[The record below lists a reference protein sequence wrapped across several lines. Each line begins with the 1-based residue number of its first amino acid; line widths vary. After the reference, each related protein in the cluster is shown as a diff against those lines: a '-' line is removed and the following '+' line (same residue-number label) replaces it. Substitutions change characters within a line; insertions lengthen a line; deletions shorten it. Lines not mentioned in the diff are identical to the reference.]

1 MMYEDRI
8 GQESKNN
15 FGSLIRITGYRNYY
29 DVDIY
34 FPDYDWTFYN
44 ADYNSFK
51 RGKVK
56 CPYEPRVFNVGYLG
70 EGEYKS
76 RENNKQ
82 VNSYRIWYGMIRRCY
97 DENHRYN
104 YITYDD
110 CYVCDEWLNYQNF
123 AEWYNCNYYEISSG
137 EQMHIDKDI
146 LIKGNR
152 IYSPE
157 TCIFVPKSINNLVL
171 ARGRDRGDL
180 PIGICYDSER
190 NKYRAHCCDGH
201 GKDITI
207 GRYDTIYEAF
217 IQYKIYKESVLKNTA
232 EVYKEEIPIELY
244 NALYNYTIDIND

>member
-110 CYVCDEWLNYQNF
+110 CYVCGEWLNYQNF

-152 IYSPE
+152 
-157 TCIFVPKSINNLVL
+157 
-171 ARGRDRGDL
+171 
-180 PIGICYDSER
+180 
-190 NKYRAHCCDGH
+190 H
-201 GKDITI
+201 G
-207 GRYDTIYEAF
+207 YL
-217 IQYKIYKESVLKNTA
+217 QKN
-232 EVYKEEIPIELY
+232 EK
-244 NALYNYTIDIND
+244 